1 MKRIWICLLALLVL
15 AGCGDPGD
23 VAVTTVYETDDP
35 PRATLTAERDAYDP
49 SVETV
54 WCVLSYEGEGE
65 PLEYGA
71 SYWLDVR
78 EADGSWTQ
86 VPLAENAGWDA
97 MLYTLPSGEKQAFP
111 CILSLFDY
119 DFSGGGTFR
128 VVKEIGDQTLTAEF
142 TLTDGAAISA
152 ETPYGFGPMED
163 LPEDWD
169 TAEAAAIGAVVFTEA
184 GVENS
189 DAAETFLQKVSLGI
203 PSQLRTLQNYY
214 ESWPMLIDV
223 IYENDS
229 FRWRMRTGGE
239 LTEKRFSYIVTDG
252 TDLYLSNGADWDA
265 GERYG
270 DKRVFLVPPMAGEKW
285 VSDVESMEAD
295 RLAENTARYSLWSDD
310 GVWNVRLTEEPTVF
324 SVSWKKEGEGAW
336 GKRFD
341 LQDWDGLET
350 AITGIQWQADG
361 MLLLTCETADGGAS
375 KVLFDAETGSL
386 QTLSS
391 GTPRQE
397 TELQRNGGG
406 YSSAV
411 L

>member
-65 PLEYGA
+65 PLEYGT

-78 EADGSWTQ
+78 EEDGTWTQ
-86 VPLAENAGWDA
+86 VPLAENTGWDA
-97 MLYTLPSGEKQAFP
+97 VLYTLPSGEKQAFP
-111 CILSLFDY
+111 CSLSMFDY

-128 VVKEIGDQTLTAEF
+128 VVKTVGDQPLTAEF
-142 TLTDGAAISA
+142 TLTEGAAISA

-163 LPEDWD
+163 LPENWD
-169 TAEAAAIGAVVFTEA
+169 TAEAAASGAVVFTEA
-184 GVENS
+184 GMENA

-239 LTEKRFSYIVTDG
+239 LTETRFSYIVTDG
-252 TDLYLSNGADWDA
+252 ADWDST
-265 GERYG
+265 ERYDSDKAFLLPSGSGG
-270 DKRVFLVPPMAGEKW
+270 DLVPRAQELMA
-285 VSDVESMEAD
+285 DQ
-295 RLAENTARYSLWSDD
+295 TAGNITRYRLWSPSGEWCVRRSEGDD
-310 GVWNVRLTEEPTVF
+310 PLDLSLVYSKPGYGSGSQGLDL
-324 SVSWKKEGEGAW
+324 GELRAG
-336 GKRFD
+336 
-341 LQDWDGLET
+341 
-350 AITGIQWQADG
+350 ITGIRNMVWQADDT
-361 MLLLTCETADGGAS
+361 LHLTCETLGEGIQIFVYD
-375 KVLFDAETGSL
+375 
-386 QTLSS
+386 
-391 GTPRQE
+391 PE
-397 TELQRNGGG
+397 TEELTPELCG
-406 YSSAV
+406 YPKAE
-411 L
+411 

>member
-78 EADGSWTQ
+78 EEDGTWTQ
-86 VPLAENAGWDA
+86 VPLAENTGWDA
-97 MLYTLPSGEKQAFP
+97 VLYTLPSGEKQAFP
-111 CILSLFDY
+111 CSLSMFDY

-142 TLTDGAAISA
+142 TLTEGAAISA

-252 TDLYLSNGADWDA
+252 TDVYLSNGADWDST
-265 GERYG
+265 ERYDSDKAFLLPSGSGG
-270 DKRVFLVPPMAGEKW
+270 DLVPRAQELMA
-285 VSDVESMEAD
+285 DQ
-295 RLAENTARYSLWSDD
+295 TAGNITRYRLWSPSGEWCVRRSEGDD
-310 GVWNVRLTEEPTVF
+310 PLDLSLVYSKPGYGSGSQGLDL
-324 SVSWKKEGEGAW
+324 GELRAG
-336 GKRFD
+336 
-341 LQDWDGLET
+341 
-350 AITGIQWQADG
+350 ITGIRNMVWQADDT
-361 MLLLTCETADGGAS
+361 LHLTCETLGEGIQIFVYD
-375 KVLFDAETGSL
+375 
-386 QTLSS
+386 
-391 GTPRQE
+391 PE
-397 TELQRNGGG
+397 TEELTPELCG
-406 YSSAV
+406 YPKAE
-411 L
+411 

>member
-78 EADGSWTQ
+78 EEDGTWTQ
-86 VPLAENAGWDA
+86 VPLAENTGWDA
-97 MLYTLPSGEKQAFP
+97 VLYTLPSGEKQAFP
-111 CILSLFDY
+111 CSLSMFDY

-128 VVKEIGDQTLTAEF
+128 VVKEIGDQTLTAE
-142 TLTDGAAISA
+142 
-152 ETPYGFGPMED
+152 
-163 LPEDWD
+163 
-169 TAEAAAIGAVVFTEA
+169 AAASGAVVFTEA
-184 GVENS
+184 GMENA

-239 LTEKRFSYIVTDG
+239 ITEKRFSYVVTDG
-252 TDLYLSNGADWDA
+252 TDVYLSNGADWDST
-265 GERYG
+265 ERYDSDKAFLLPSGSGG
-270 DKRVFLVPPMAGEKW
+270 DLVPRAQELMA
-285 VSDVESMEAD
+285 DQ
-295 RLAENTARYSLWSDD
+295 TAGSTVRYRIWSAD
-310 GVWNVRLTEEPTVF
+310 GVWDASLTETPTEFGVG
-324 SVSWKKEGEGAW
+324 WQRPGEGSS
-336 GKRFD
+336 GSLYD
-341 LQDWDGLET
+341 LGDWYDEAP
-350 AITGIQWQADG
+350 AITDIAWQADG
-361 MLLLTCETADGGAS
+361 TLRLTCRLEAGG
-375 KVLFDAETGSL
+375 VQTFDFDPETGYL
-386 QTLSS
+386 
-391 GTPRQE
+391 
-397 TELQRNGGG
+397 TEALCG
-406 YSSAV
+406 SPAAE
-411 L
+411 

>member
-1 MKRIWICLLALLVL
+1 MEMKRIWICLLALLVL

-78 EADGSWTQ
+78 EEDGTWTQ
-86 VPLAENAGWDA
+86 VPLAENTGWDA
-97 MLYTLPSGEKQAFP
+97 VLYTLPSGEKQAFP
-111 CILSLFDY
+111 CSLSMFDY

-223 IYENDS
+223 IDENDS

-252 TDLYLSNGADWDA
+252 TDVYLSNGADWDST
-265 GERYG
+265 ERYDSDKAFLLPSGSGG
-270 DKRVFLVPPMAGEKW
+270 DLVPRAQELMA
-285 VSDVESMEAD
+285 DQ
-295 RLAENTARYSLWSDD
+295 TAGNITQYRLWSPSGEWCVRRSEGDD
-310 GVWNVRLTEEPTVF
+310 PLDLSLVYSKPGYGSGSQGLDL
-324 SVSWKKEGEGAW
+324 GELRAG
-336 GKRFD
+336 
-341 LQDWDGLET
+341 
-350 AITGIQWQADG
+350 ITGIRNMVWQADDT
-361 MLLLTCETADGGAS
+361 LHLTCETLGEGIQIFVYD
-375 KVLFDAETGSL
+375 
-386 QTLSS
+386 
-391 GTPRQE
+391 PE
-397 TELQRNGGG
+397 TEELTPELCG
-406 YSSAV
+406 YPKAE
-411 L
+411 